1 MEEFMKYGCIGEH
14 LGHSFS
20 REIHARLSDYEY
32 ELCEVEKDKLS
43 DFATRKEFL
52 AINVTIPYKEMIL
65 PYIYELDEGARL
77 IGAVNTVVN
86 RDGRLYGYNTDFYG
100 MTELI
105 KHAGV
110 CVKGKKVAILG
121 TGGTAKTAFAVIT
134 ALGATEIVRVSRT
147 ARDGICDYDTLCT
160 EHSDV
165 EVIINTTPVGMYR
178 DFDGVPVDICKF
190 PALSGVIDAVY
201 NPLRTRLVSD
211 AQAKGIKAEG
221 GLYML
226 VAQAVRASEIF
237 LDKEYAKGTTDRV
250 FREMMEDKENIV
262 LIGMP
267 SCGKTTV
274 ARILANETWREV
286 IDTDERIVAEVG
298 CPIPEIFKN
307 EGETKFREY
316 EAEIIRRVAQDTGK
330 IISTG
335 GGAIITPVNVER
347 LKRNGKLYFIDRPLA
362 ELLPT
367 ADRPLSSTKEAIEKR
382 YRERYELYLGYAD
395 VRIDANGKATDVA
408 QQIME
413 DFFE

>member
-1 MEEFMKYGCIGEH
+1 MKYGCIGEH

-32 ELCEVEKDKLS
+32 ELCEVAREALC
-43 DFATRKEFL
+43 DFATRREFL

-86 RDGRLYGYNTDFYG
+86 RGGRLYGYNTDFYG

-105 KHAGV
+105 RHAGIEV
-110 CVKGKKVAILG
+110 AGKKAAILG
-121 TGGTAKTAFAVIT
+121 TGGTAKTARAVLT
-134 ALGATEIVRVSRT
+134 ALGAGEIITVSRT
-147 ARDGICDYDTLCT
+147 AREGICDYAGLVR
-160 EHSDV
+160 EHSDT

-178 DFDGVPVDICKF
+178 DFDGVPVDVGCF

-211 AQAKGIKAEG
+211 ALKRGIKAEG

-237 LDKEYAKGTTDRV
+237 LDRAYPIGTTERV
-250 FREMMEDKENIV
+250 FREMMEDKESIV

-267 SCGKTTV
+267 ASGKTTV
-274 ARILANETWREV
+274 ARLLADDTWREV
-286 IDTDERIVAEVG
+286 IDTDDKIEADVG
-298 CPIPEIFKN
+298 LSIPEIFEK
-307 EGETKFREY
+307 EGEAKFREY
-316 EAEIIRRVAQDTGK
+316 EAEVIHAVSQDTGK

-335 GGAIITPVNVER
+335 GGAILNPINVER
-347 LKRNGKLYFIDRPLA
+347 LKRNGKIYFIDRPL
-362 ELLPT
+362 EKLLPT
-367 ADRPLSSTKEAIEKR
+367 EDRPLSQSKEAMEKR
-382 YRERYELYLGYAD
+382 YGERYELYKKYAD
-395 VRIDANGKATDVA
+395 VTVDADRTAEAVA
-408 QQIME
+408 EFIRE
-413 DFFE
+413 DFFK